1 METNKLYAAINE
13 AIMELDK
20 ERLDELT
27 AQAVAEKVNVME
39 AIEMAYTPAIRSI
52 GEKFEEGEIFVPEL
66 IHAGMMI
73 KEAISTL
80 EEQLKT
86 GQTAKKGKFLIGTVE
101 GDIHDIGKDLVS
113 TMLATR
119 GIEVIDIGVDCPAVK
134 FIDAAV
140 ENDVDIIG
148 ASCLLTT
155 TALELVKIVDLLK
168 ERQLRERFYFV
179 VGGAAVEEEWA
190 KSIGTDGSAGDLQEA
205 VKLALSLLGKKE
217 GGA

>member
-1 METNKLYAAINE
+1 METKELYTAINE

-20 ERLDELT
+20 ERLDQLT
-27 AQAVAEKVNVME
+27 EQAIAQNVNVME
-39 AIEMAYTPAIRSI
+39 AVEMAYTPGIRSI

-86 GQTAKKGKFLIGTVE
+86 GQAAKKGKFLIGTVE

-119 GIEVIDIGVDCPAVK
+119 GIEVIDVGVDCPAVK

-155 TALELVKIVDLLK
+155 TAPELVKIVDLLK
-168 ERQLRERFYFV
+168 ERDLRDKFYFV
-179 VGGAAVEEEWA
+179 VGGAAIEEEWA
-190 KSIGTDGSAGDLQEA
+190 KSIGTDGFAGDLQEA
-205 VKLALSLLGKKE
+205 VKLALSLLEKKE

>member
-1 METNKLYAAINE
+1 MEANELYKAINE

-27 AQAVAEKVNVME
+27 EQAIAANVNVME
-39 AIEMAYTPAIRSI
+39 AVEMAYTPGIRSI

-80 EEQLKT
+80 EGQLKT
-86 GQTAKKGKFLIGTVE
+86 GQAAKKGKFLIGTVE

-119 GIEVIDIGVDCPAVK
+119 GIEVIDVGVDCPAVK

-155 TALELVKIVDLLK
+155 TAPELVKIVDLLK
-168 ERQLRERFYFV
+168 ERDLRDKFYFV
-179 VGGAAVEEEWA
+179 VGGAAIEEDWA
-190 KSIGTDGSAGDLQEA
+190 KSIGTDGFAGDLQEA
-205 VKLALSLLGKKE
+205 VKLALSLLEKKE